1 MITSLSDQLSK
12 NSRKEKPMLFRNVMF
27 DLDGTLTDPYY
38 GITNSIIHSM
48 RYYPDKKVPSREE
61 LRPFIGPPLAD
72 SYIKYFGLDAQQARQ
87 AVDHYREYYA
97 EKGIYENILYPGIK
111 EMLEAL
117 RNSGIKIY
125 MATSKP
131 EVFAVRIAEHFGIK
145 QYFDYIC
152 GSSMDGKF
160 VEKKDIIAKIIEKE
174 KCGKDTTLMI
184 GDTVFDMTG
193 AVENGIKAAG
203 VTYGFG
209 YEEQLRASGASY
221 IFGSAEEIST
231 ALTAEC

>member
-1 MITSLSDQLSK
+1 MY
-12 NSRKEKPMLFRNVMF
+12 FGYVMF

-48 RYYPDKKVPSREE
+48 KYYPDKRVPSREE

-72 SYIKYFGLDAQQARQ
+72 SYMKYFGLDEKQARE
-87 AVDHYREYYA
+87 AVGHYREYYA
-97 EKGIYENILYPGIK
+97 DKGIYENVLYPGVR
-111 EMLEAL
+111 EMLAAL
-117 RNSGIKIY
+117 SERGIKIY

-131 EVFAVRIAEHFGIK
+131 EKFAVRIAEHFGIVE
-145 QYFDYIC
+145 YFDYIC

-174 KCGKDTTLMI
+174 NCGKKETLMI
-184 GDTVFDMTG
+184 GDTVFDIAG
-193 AVENGIKAAG
+193 AVENKITAAG

-209 YEEQLRASGASY
+209 SEEQLRRSGASY
-221 IFGSAEEIST
+221 IFGSPEEVRL
-231 ALTAEC
+231 ALTGEN

>member
-1 MITSLSDQLSK
+1 
-12 NSRKEKPMLFRNVMF
+12 MF

-48 RYYPDKKVPSREE
+48 KYYPDKRVPSREE

-72 SYIKYFGLDAQQARQ
+72 SYMKYFGLDEKQARE
-87 AVDHYREYYA
+87 AVGHYREYYA
-97 EKGIYENILYPGIK
+97 DKGIYENVLYPGVR
-111 EMLEAL
+111 EMLAAL
-117 RNSGIKIY
+117 SERGIKIY

-131 EVFAVRIAEHFGIK
+131 EKFALTIAEHFGIVE
-145 QYFDYIC
+145 YFDYIC

-174 KCGKDTTLMI
+174 NCGKKETLMI
-184 GDTVFDMTG
+184 GDTVFDIAG
-193 AVENGIKAAG
+193 AVENEITAAG

-209 YEEQLRASGASY
+209 SEEQLRRSGASY
-221 IFGSAEEIST
+221 IFGSPEEVRL
-231 ALTAEC
+231 ALTGEN

>member
-1 MITSLSDQLSK
+1 
-12 NSRKEKPMLFRNVMF
+12 MF

-48 RYYPDKKVPSREE
+48 KYYPDKRVPSREE

-72 SYIKYFGLDAQQARQ
+72 SYMKYFGLDEKQARE
-87 AVDHYREYYA
+87 AVGHYREYYA
-97 EKGIYENILYPGIK
+97 DKGIYENVLYPGVR
-111 EMLEAL
+111 EMLAAL
-117 RNSGIKIY
+117 SERGIKIY

-131 EVFAVRIAEHFGIK
+131 EKFAVRIAEHFGIVE
-145 QYFDYIC
+145 YFDYIC

-174 KCGKDTTLMI
+174 NCGKKETLMI
-184 GDTVFDMTG
+184 GDTVFDIAG
-193 AVENGIKAAG
+193 AVENEITAAG

-209 YEEQLRASGASY
+209 SEEQLRRSGASY
-221 IFGSAEEIST
+221 IFGSPEEVRL
-231 ALTAEC
+231 ALTGEN